1 MPNDL
6 LNNNHRPPSA
16 YELLTQLTTGPTTH
30 EVAATTLRSALK
42 ELYPTVN
49 IDPDLAMVVSPRWHI
64 VGDAVEPAPAVTQS
78 LTSVL
83 AHQALSSER
92 VTYIDG
98 EHFLTLQP
106 NAAAPVHLAVKI
118 DAIARLI
125 NELSDLLFTA
135 SQEQQLNFW
144 NASNGSSGPR
154 WQAFSSSLRKV
165 WNVTE
170 EQGLDE
176 HQAAMAR
183 GVFQEPDR
191 DRRSLNDRY
200 KCHTYLVDVDLLRD
214 GESTHVSFMDIAVL
228 VGEHDKL
235 PLILTHSLVNG
246 YETFESLE
254 AFGASLPAR
263 LSAPKRDTTLQW
275 RLYEPEGNF
284 FDTLACTLIE
294 LQIRAIGSYSQ
305 ALVEEPAEEQAS
317 PATVARIVPSIE
329 ELSDHQLSSIREVH
343 HQLPDWLASAS
354 DSDTAAYSRYM
365 IDLAQLHT
373 HYHGETFQ
381 DGIAPIR
388 DYARTQ
394 LQSRIQSHKD
404 GARLNLDKIE
414 VVIESPV
421 VWGTFVVPGSVDITR
436 RGLIDLTLDN
446 LTGLPTGNTTV
457 RYNGNDNGVP
467 SWLTFSYL
475 KDLIE
480 DIDIGEH
487 YPALIKQ
494 KLLDDA
500 EQSSLRQQLYISHL
514 RLQLPL
520 LALQMKIRKQGAIDE
535 RGYRYVAAVMHT
547 DEHDRHVDG
556 QPIVIR
562 ALAFLPT
569 LRPGNER
576 DVVANMFVIGPR
588 DANAGPCLLYR
599 PLLEPVLMQYPSRQN
614 LLYAIKHERP
624 LRESVLAWL
633 PQAQSFNYAQYVFP
647 DTLPSP
653 WTVVRALV
661 EPLTLLYMSGPVT
674 LADEEVG
681 NDALATLF
689 KANASAMVELAD
701 RQSVSNVQK
710 RWATFRHTGWQIFNA
725 ALPFMG
731 RTVGIAA
738 WIWQIMDDL
747 QATEEAVNKGDQH
760 ASWTALVDVFLNLGM
775 ALTLHIALRH
785 PRPLE
790 QFEAP
795 KIETESESTTIET
808 AGKPPFTE
816 KKYTAVQQAN
826 IPDSQLPV
834 KHQGAVHILGALS
847 HSRLGLAKTLDSF
860 KIAKPDKLGEQNKTP
875 GRHLN
880 LYPLA
885 DKWYAPV
892 GAHWF
897 EVRVDEND
905 SVIIIDSKAPLRTGP
920 PLIGNLAGQWFV
932 DIRLRLR
939 GGGLRNRQRAVK
951 VNQPERIAALMSQLN
966 AFDAVA
972 ARQQLDVL
980 ESEPA
985 LDAAPG
991 PSTDLRRTAFI
1002 GKVDNRLKAY
1012 DEAISQLKS
1021 LSNIEAV
1028 PTYQSNMSEYLKQ
1041 QIQLTQVAIEQQLV
1055 GYEQALKSS
1064 STTLNAEVDIDYK
1077 NQAKSAQNLST
1088 LNLAIIKRLE
1098 FINDRFSDLKA
1109 LGKEGAAVIHKTM
1122 SELPTLTLTE
1132 LKSLE
1137 IGLGRYL
1144 CIDEEQSQI
1153 PAALRE
1159 QMDQC
1164 VDTAEL
1170 NVESFT
1176 EIMERGND
1184 TSLDERIDVLN
1195 SLVEQFSSA
1204 DERLLDLHAEHPQF
1218 LLKPRLQS
1226 FRQQIG
1232 EFSQIAI
1239 HDLAQ
1244 LLREK
1249 KALEPKPGSSK
1260 APRAPQRKV
1269 IKTRYDGVLIAQP
1282 RESDSTLFDVKA
1294 SVTGKVL
1301 ATFHEKTPGVWVKR
1315 QKVTPPPPVPATV
1328 DLDTSINTGQTLL
1341 DSAPA
1346 ETRKY
1351 QGFSSKPWHT
1361 PQDIQDMFEAYAKK
1375 LEDAS
1380 NDIEQALTR
1389 RNLTESDHGSAAST
1403 KRNLNDEA
1411 QRLYRLGRKTYID
1424 MIKQQPPTAARVEW
1438 LHSQGLIRIQKTSTR
1453 SVVKGPPKGYLDEY
1467 EVRDKETNAVLWYA
1481 HFHYSKKNA
1490 ALEVFD
1496 KAHLKTREQRRLGGS
1511 RQRTGRNDWEEIEIH
1526 RSSISDQL
1534 AKSLFFT
1541 PTAAM
1546 PGASVPAP
1554 VR

>member
-1 MPNDL
+1 MPNDRL
-6 LNNNHRPPSA
+6 DNNHRPPST

-30 EVAATTLRSALK
+30 EVAAATLRSALR
-42 ELYPTVN
+42 ELYPTLN
-49 IDPDLAMVVSPRWHI
+49 IDPDLAMVVSPRWHV
-64 VGDAVEPAPAVTQS
+64 VGSAVEPAPAVIQS
-78 LTSVL
+78 LASVL
-83 AHQALSSER
+83 AHQTLTSER

-125 NELSDLLFTA
+125 NELSDLLFIA
-135 SQEQQLNFW
+135 FQEQQLNFW
-144 NASNGSSGPR
+144 NASDDSSRPR
-154 WQAFSSSLRKV
+154 WQTFSNSLRKV

-176 HQAAMAR
+176 HHAAMAR
-183 GVFQEPDR
+183 EVFQEPDR
-191 DRRSLNDRY
+191 GRRSLNDRY
-200 KCHTYLVDVDLLRD
+200 KSHAYLVDVDLLWD
-214 GESTHVSFMDIAVL
+214 GESTHISFLDIAVL
-228 VGEHDKL
+228 VGEHDERQL
-235 PLILTHSLVNG
+235 VLTHSLVSG

-263 LSAPKRDTTLQW
+263 LSAPQRDITLQW
-275 RLYEPEGNF
+275 RLYEPAGNF
-284 FDTLACTLIE
+284 FDTLACTLIA

-305 ALVEEPAEEQAS
+305 AAVDEPAEDQPS
-317 PATVARIVPSIE
+317 PTTVARIVPSIE
-329 ELSDHQLSSIREVH
+329 EMSDHQLSSIREVH
-343 HQLPDWLASAS
+343 QQLPDWLASAS

-365 IDLAQLHT
+365 IDLAQLHA
-373 HYHGETFQ
+373 HYRGETFQ

-394 LQSRIQSHKD
+394 LKSRIQAHKG

-457 RYNGNDNGVP
+457 HHNDDNNGVP

-494 KLLDDA
+494 KLLDDPV
-500 EQSSLRQQLYISHL
+500 QSSHRQQLYISHL

-520 LALQMKIRKQGAIDE
+520 LALQMKIRRQGAIDE

-547 DEHDRHVDG
+547 DEYDRHVDG
-556 QPIVIR
+556 QLIVIR
-562 ALAFLPT
+562 ALAFVPT
-569 LRPGNER
+569 LRPGHER

-599 PLLEPVLMQYPSRQN
+599 PLLEPVLVQYPSRQN
-614 LLYAIKHERP
+614 LLYAIKHNRP

-647 DTLPSP
+647 DTFPSP

-661 EPLTLLYMSGPVT
+661 EPLTLLYMSGPVA
-674 LADEEVG
+674 LADQEVG

-689 KANASAMVELAD
+689 KANATAMVELAD
-701 RQSVSNVQK
+701 RQSVSTVQK

-738 WIWQIMDDL
+738 WVWQIMDDL
-747 QATEEAVNKGDQH
+747 QATEEAVDKGDQQ

-790 QFEAP
+790 QFDAP
-795 KIETESESTTIET
+795 KGKTQSESKTIET
-808 AGKPPFTE
+808 AGKPPVTK
-816 KKYTAVQQAN
+816 KKYKAVQQAN
-826 IPDSQLPV
+826 IPDSQLPA

-860 KIAKPDKLGEQNKTP
+860 NIAKPDKLGEQNKTP

-892 GAHWF
+892 AARWF
-897 EVRVDEND
+897 EVRVDDND
-905 SVIIIDSKAPLRTGP
+905 IVIIIDPKAPLRTGP
-920 PLIGNLAGQWFV
+920 PLIGNLAGQWYV

-951 VNQPERIAALMSQLN
+951 VNQPERIAALMTQLN

-980 ESEPA
+980 ESKPA
-985 LDAAPG
+985 LDATPG
-991 PSTDLRRTAFI
+991 PSTDLLRTAFI
-1002 GKVDNRLKAY
+1002 GKADNRLTAY

-1021 LSNIEAV
+1021 LSIIDAV
-1028 PTYQSNMSEYLKQ
+1028 PTYQRNMSEYLKQ
-1041 QIQLTQVAIEQQLV
+1041 QIQLSQIVVEQQLV
-1055 GYEQALKSS
+1055 GYSEALKASS
-1064 STTLNAEVDIDYK
+1064 PILDAETGIDYK
-1077 NQAKSAQNLST
+1077 NQARSAQTLST

-1098 FINDRFSDLKA
+1098 FINNRFSDLKM
-1109 LGKEGAAVIHKTM
+1109 LGDEGAAVIQKTM
-1122 SELPTLTLTE
+1122 SELPPLTLAE

-1153 PAALRE
+1153 PATLRE
-1159 QMDQC
+1159 QMNQC

-1176 EIMERGND
+1176 EIMERGSD

-1204 DERLLDLHAEHPQF
+1204 DQRLLDMHADHPQF
-1218 LLKPRLQS
+1218 LLKTRLES

-1232 EFSQIAI
+1232 EFSRRAV
-1239 HDLAQ
+1239 HDLAH

-1260 APRAPQRKV
+1260 ATRAPRRKV
-1269 IKTRYDGVLIAQP
+1269 ITTRYDGILIAQP
-1282 RESDSTLFDVKA
+1282 QESDSTLVDVRT

-1315 QKVTPPPPVPATV
+1315 QKVTPPPPPPATV

-1341 DSAPA
+1341 DAEQA

-1351 QGFSSKPWHT
+1351 QGFSRKPWHA
-1361 PQDIQDMFEAYAKK
+1361 PQDIQDMYEAYAKK
-1375 LEDAS
+1375 LEDVS

-1389 RNLTESDHGSAAST
+1389 RNLTESDHTSAAST
-1403 KRNLNDEA
+1403 KRNLNDAA
-1411 QRLYRLGRKTYID
+1411 QRLYRLGRTTYID

-1438 LHSQGLIRIQKTSTR
+1438 LRSQGLISITR
-1453 SVVKGPPKGYLDEY
+1453 TFSRRAVKGPPKGYLDEY
-1467 EVRDKETNAVLWYA
+1467 EVRDKETSAVLWYA
-1481 HFHYSKKNA
+1481 HFHYATKGA
-1490 ALEVFD
+1490 ALERFD
-1496 KAHLKTREQRRLGGS
+1496 KAHLKTREQQRLGGS
-1511 RQRTGRNDWEEIEIH
+1511 RQRTGPSDWEMIEIH
-1526 RSSISDQL
+1526 RSSIGDQL
-1534 AKSLFFT
+1534 AKSLFFN
-1541 PTAAM
+1541 
-1546 PGASVPAP
+1546 S
-1554 VR
+1554 